1 MYYSRGI
8 GKERGPVTFESLTE
22 KLGLTPRV
30 LDVSEIDE
38 VLAYEQ
44 ARMSKSN
51 DPEAMIKSWNA
62 PWRKESL
69 DHYVPKGW
77 CFAVRD
83 RNQKLAAYFLAQ
95 PLLFYN
101 GLTQTLWV
109 EYFSYEDPQVLP
121 ILVELARRYAR
132 DKHLQKV
139 VIRSESDLSS
149 LGATRSSPNTFEF
162 NTTKMA

>member
-1 MYYSRGI
+1 MTA
-8 GKERGPVTFESLTE
+8 TFEN
-22 KLGLTPRV
+22 LGLAPRV

-44 ARMSKSN
+44 SKLSKSN
-51 DPEAMIKSWNA
+51 SPEDMVLSWNA

-69 DHYVPKGW
+69 EHYVPKGW

-83 RNQKLAAYFLAQ
+83 QNQKLVAYFLAQ

-101 GLTQTLWV
+101 GMTQTLWV
-109 EYFSYEDPQVLP
+109 EHLSYDNSSVLAP
-121 ILVELARRYAR
+121 LVDLARKYAR

-139 VIRSESDLSS
+139 VLRAESDLTS
-149 LGATRSSPNTFEF
+149 LGAVRSQNNTFEF
-162 NTTKMA
+162 NTTRMA